1 MFDCRTFDNTGS
13 EYHQETY
20 YGGLLPPLFSG
31 DLDSF
36 QFEGMFGGSTDAE
49 LDSFFTEMFR
59 IPSFPRV
66 GSFDPA
72 GPILEE
78 SQPIY
83 KQRYHSDTQVLEAY
97 YKHIHPVF
105 PILPPPT
112 EEPRI
117 DSLEEDTSSNG
128 SFLSQTSSPL
138 ILALS
143 SVLYQSDAL
152 KPPSVVNN
160 GNFVQNLYQRAAD
173 LVEQFSLPSP
183 LSQDTV
189 LPSAFHPHVPQQLE
203 VPLAC
208 CVLSLYQYLRWGN
221 IEEMTRLAQKAHS
234 IIKAISSPVNKIY
247 IRTVNI
253 PHPTTLGNSEMWTQY
268 VFAEETLVA
277 ATLLLVALVKGSDFE
292 TEVPA
297 FNRNIH
303 LLDKVIAHQLAAIP
317 DAPPSSHDISYR
329 TEERLAISLRAMARV
344 RLHR

>member
-1 MFDCRTFDNTGS
+1 MGP
-13 EYHQETY
+13 EYPRETY
-20 YGGLLPPLFSG
+20 YGGLIPPLFSG

-49 LDSFFTEMFR
+49 LDSFFAEMFR

-66 GSFDPA
+66 GSFDPTDLA
-72 GPILEE
+72 LGE
-78 SQPIY
+78 SQPVY
-83 KQRYHSDTQVLEAY
+83 QQPYHSDAQILGAY

-105 PILPPPT
+105 PILPPPI

-117 DSLEEDTSSNG
+117 DSSEEDVSSSG

-143 SVLYQSDAL
+143 SVLYLTDTLQ
-152 KPPSVVNN
+152 PPIAVND
-160 GNFVQNLYQRAAD
+160 GNFFQVLYQRATD
-173 LVEQFSLPSP
+173 LVERFSLSSP
-183 LSQDTV
+183 VSQDTV
-189 LPSAFHPHVPQQLE
+189 LPSAIHSHVPQQLE

-234 IIKAISSPVNKIY
+234 MIKAMSSPVNKID
-247 IRTVNI
+247 IRNVSI
-253 PHPTTLGNSEMWTQY
+253 LHPTTLGNSEIWAQY
-268 VFAEETLVA
+268 ISAEETLVA
-277 ATLLLVALVKGSDFE
+277 ATLLLVALVKGNDAES
-292 TEVPA
+292 EVPA
-297 FNRNIH
+297 FNRNIR

-317 DAPPSSHDISYR
+317 DTPSSSQDVPYR